1 MRAVLIATGALLLAG
16 CAGQPTEKQAAPA
29 ATTAANTVPTPAVA
43 TADVAAPA
51 AKESTRYV
59 ASATDTPEAK
69 TLDEAMKMGYKVVNE
84 KGQTMYCREDRATG
98 SHLKKDRTCLTAQE
112 LEAAREANQRDFDNM
127 KKRTLPPQGK

>member
-16 CAGQPTEKQAAPA
+16 CAGQPTGKQAAPA
-29 ATTAANTVPTPAVA
+29 ATTAATSQ
-43 TADVAAPA
+43 APA
-51 AKESTRYV
+51 TKRAATTTSNGSETKYI
-59 ASATDTPEAK
+59 ASASAAPEAK

-98 SHLKKDRTCLTAQE
+98 SHLKKERTCLTAQE

-127 KKRTLPPQGK
+127 KKYNQPPQGK